1 MEIGFRWLLSFL
13 RSFRITLHLNCLAV
27 RARPPYKIVV
37 LLVQDP
43 TASFWFATSLQERGF
58 YTMKRAKERRGRNQL
73 SITTGQTNFFSG
85 MWNDATRRDLLIFY
99 PPSFFIASFC
109 CVFLAND
116 YERVC
121 PKCQATAAKRCWQ
134 ISYHFHALLHT
145 KLYVQGVSY
154 RMFSSRPRVCVFVVL
169 LICRLTFFP
178 VCLPWSLL
186 KVRHFFFLELLAEI
200 CFALLLLLLLS
211 N

>member
-1 MEIGFRWLLSFL
+1 M
-13 RSFRITLHLNCLAV
+13 
-27 RARPPYKIVV
+27 
-37 LLVQDP
+37 
-43 TASFWFATSLQERGF
+43 ASFIPSQLSYYFASQLFGCARAPTLQDCRPVGSRPHRVFLVRHLITRKGF
-58 YTMKRAKERRGRNQL
+58 LHHERAKERRGRNQL
-73 SITTGQTNFFSG
+73 SITTGQTNFFSA

-186 KVRHFFFLELLAEI
+186 KVRHFFFFFVELLAEI